1 MFPFRGYEFSK
12 EDKEQLLKTGN
23 LGKVVE
29 LADPMTGEMK
39 KCLVSVDRLTNEIEA
54 MPVDKIF
61 IKKPHRQDRAFDERD
76 RYPERRRRGT
86 W

>member
-1 MFPFRGYEFSK
+1 M
-12 EDKEQLLKTGN
+12 
-23 LGKVVE
+23 E

-61 IKKPHRQDRAFDERD
+61 IKNHIGKTELSMKKR
-76 RYPERRRRGT
+76 
-86 W
+86 